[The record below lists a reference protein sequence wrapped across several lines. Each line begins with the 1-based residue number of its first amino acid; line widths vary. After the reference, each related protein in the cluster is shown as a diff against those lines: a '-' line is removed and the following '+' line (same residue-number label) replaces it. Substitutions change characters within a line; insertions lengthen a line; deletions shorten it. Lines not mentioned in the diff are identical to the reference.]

1 MASKVEA
8 GAPRQGEIAMVAKV
22 TRSRPALTVLAVI
35 GLASAG
41 TAAWLTLSP
50 PQQRNT
56 VPNSAEVAQQRE
68 TQLFWVKNE
77 GDRLVLVPSTVR
89 LNAPAARPELFI
101 QSRLERLLAGPAN
114 RDVTTSIPDNTR
126 VNRVEVKA
134 DGIHIDLSPEFT
146 KGGGSA
152 SMQARLGQIL
162 YTATASDPNAP
173 VWISVGG
180 EPLRVLGG
188 EGLEVTQPMT
198 RQDFQTAFAL
208 RTQ

>member
-1 MASKVEA
+1 
-8 GAPRQGEIAMVAKV
+8 MVAKV
-22 TRSRPALTVLAVI
+22 TRSRPALIVLAVI
-35 GLASAG
+35 GLASAS

-50 PQQRNT
+50 PRQGDP
-56 VPNSAEVAQQRE
+56 VPNPAEVAQQQE
-68 TQLFWVKNE
+68 TQVFWVKNE
-77 GDRLVLVPSTVR
+77 GDTLVLVPSTVR
-89 LNAPAARPELFI
+89 ITTSARRPELFI
-101 QSRLERLLAGPAN
+101 QSRLERLLTGPAN
-114 RDVTTSIPDNTR
+114 QDATTSIPENTR

-134 DGIHIDLSPEFT
+134 DGIHVDLSPEFT

-152 SMQARLGQIL
+152 SMQARLGQVL
-162 YTATASDPNAP
+162 YTATASDPSAP

-208 RTQ
+208 RAE

>member
-1 MASKVEA
+1 
-8 GAPRQGEIAMVAKV
+8 MVAKV
-22 TRSRPALTVLAVI
+22 TRSRPALIVLAVI

-50 PQQRNT
+50 PRQGDP
-56 VPNSAEVAQQRE
+56 VPNPAEVAQQQE
-68 TQLFWVKNE
+68 TQIFWVKNE
-77 GDRLVLVPSTVR
+77 GDSLVLVPSTVR
-89 LNAPAARPELFI
+89 INTPTTRPELFI

-114 RDVTTSIPDNTR
+114 QDVTTSIPENTR

-134 DGIHIDLSPEFT
+134 DGIHVDLSPEFT

-152 SMQARLGQIL
+152 SMQARLGQVL
-162 YTATASDPNAP
+162 YTATVNDPNAP
-173 VWISVGG
+173 VWISIGG

-198 RQDFQTAFAL
+198 RQYFQTAFAL

>member
-1 MASKVEA
+1 
-8 GAPRQGEIAMVAKV
+8 MVAKV
-22 TRSRPALTVLAVI
+22 TRSRPALIVLAVI

-50 PQQRNT
+50 PRQGDP
-56 VPNSAEVAQQRE
+56 VPNPAEVAQQQE
-68 TQLFWVKNE
+68 TQIFWVKNE
-77 GDRLVLVPSTVR
+77 GDTLVLVPSTVR
-89 LNAPAARPELFI
+89 ITTPARRPELFI

-114 RDVTTSIPDNTR
+114 RDVTTSIPENTR
-126 VNRVEVKA
+126 VNRVEVKG
-134 DGIHIDLSPEFT
+134 DGIHVDLSPEFT

-173 VWISVGG
+173 VWISIGG

-188 EGLEVTQPMT
+188 EGLEVMQPMT
-198 RQDFQTAFAL
+198 RQDFQAAFAL

>member
-1 MASKVEA
+1 
-8 GAPRQGEIAMVAKV
+8 MVAKV
-22 TRSRPALTVLAVI
+22 TRSRPALIVLAVI
-35 GLASAG
+35 GLAAAG

-50 PQQRNT
+50 PRQGDP
-56 VPNSAEVAQQRE
+56 VPNPAEVAQQQE
-68 TQLFWVKNE
+68 TQIFWVKNE
-77 GDRLVLVPSTVR
+77 GDTLVLVPSTVR
-89 LNAPAARPELFI
+89 ITTPARRPELFI

-114 RDVTTSIPDNTR
+114 QDVTTSIPQNTR
-126 VNRVEVKA
+126 VNRVEVKG
-134 DGIHIDLSPEFT
+134 DGIHVDLSPEFT

-173 VWISVGG
+173 VWISIGG

-188 EGLEVTQPMT
+188 EGLEVMQPMT

>member
-1 MASKVEA
+1 
-8 GAPRQGEIAMVAKV
+8 MVAKV
-22 TRSRPALTVLAVI
+22 TRSRPALIVLAVI

-50 PQQRNT
+50 PRQGEP
-56 VPNSAEVAQQRE
+56 VPNAAEVAQQQE
-68 TQLFWVKNE
+68 TQIFWVKNE
-77 GDRLVLVPSTVR
+77 GDTLVLVPSTVR
-89 LNAPAARPELFI
+89 ITTPARRPELFI

-114 RDVTTSIPDNTR
+114 QDVTTSIPQNTR
-126 VNRVEVKA
+126 VNRVEVKG
-134 DGIHIDLSPEFT
+134 DGIHVDLSPEFT

-152 SMQARLGQIL
+152 SMQARLGQVL

-173 VWISVGG
+173 VWISIGG

-188 EGLEVTQPMT
+188 EGLEVMQPMT

>member
-1 MASKVEA
+1 
-8 GAPRQGEIAMVAKV
+8 MVAKV
-22 TRSRPALTVLAVI
+22 TRSRPALIVLAVI

-50 PQQRNT
+50 PRQGDP
-56 VPNSAEVAQQRE
+56 VPHPAEVAQQQE
-68 TQLFWVKNE
+68 TQIFWVKNE
-77 GDRLVLVPSTVR
+77 GDTLVLVPSTVR
-89 LNAPAARPELFI
+89 ITTPARRPELFI

-114 RDVTTSIPDNTR
+114 QDVTTSIPENTR
-126 VNRVEVKA
+126 VNRVEVKG
-134 DGIHIDLSPEFT
+134 DGIHVDLSPEFT

-152 SMQARLGQIL
+152 SMQARLGQVL

-173 VWISVGG
+173 VWISIGG

>member
-1 MASKVEA
+1 
-8 GAPRQGEIAMVAKV
+8 MVAKV
-22 TRSRPALTVLAVI
+22 TRSRPALIVLAVI

-50 PQQRNT
+50 PRQGDP
-56 VPNSAEVAQQRE
+56 VPNPAEVAQQQE
-68 TQLFWVKNE
+68 TQVFWVKNE
-77 GDRLVLVPSTVR
+77 GDTLVLVPSTVR
-89 LNAPAARPELFI
+89 ITTSARRPELFI
-101 QSRLERLLAGPAN
+101 QSRLERLLTGPAN
-114 RDVTTSIPDNTR
+114 QDVTTSIPENTR

-134 DGIHIDLSPEFT
+134 DGIHVDLSPEFT

-152 SMQARLGQIL
+152 SMQARLGQVL
-162 YTATASDPNAP
+162 YTATASDPSAP

-208 RTQ
+208 RAE

>member
-1 MASKVEA
+1 M
-8 GAPRQGEIAMVAKV
+8 
-22 TRSRPALTVLAVI
+22 LAVI

-50 PQQRNT
+50 PRQGDP
-56 VPNSAEVAQQRE
+56 VPNPAEVAQQQE
-68 TQLFWVKNE
+68 TQIFWVKNE
-77 GDRLVLVPSTVR
+77 GDSLVLVPSTVR
-89 LNAPAARPELFI
+89 INTPATRPELFI

-114 RDVTTSIPDNTR
+114 QDVTTSIPENTR

-134 DGIHIDLSPEFT
+134 DGIHVDLSPEFT

-152 SMQARLGQIL
+152 SMQARLGQVL
-162 YTATASDPNAP
+162 YTATVSNPNAP
-173 VWISVGG
+173 VWISIGG